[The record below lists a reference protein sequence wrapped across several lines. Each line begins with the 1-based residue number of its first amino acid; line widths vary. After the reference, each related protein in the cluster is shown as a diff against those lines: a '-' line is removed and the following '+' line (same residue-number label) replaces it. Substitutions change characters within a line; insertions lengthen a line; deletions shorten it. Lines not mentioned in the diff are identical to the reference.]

1 MSKLYGVS
9 NYMAGIL
16 EDIEVSRLN
25 QPVNPVRLSIDGIEE
40 LANSIKRQGLLNPLT
55 VRIKNSQNFEIVAG
69 TRRFHACKLL
79 GWRKIPCHVVSL
91 DEKESFEV
99 SLIENIQRHS
109 MNAFEEAKAYKRY
122 ISDFGWGGITDIATK
137 IGKSPSYIT
146 KKIQLLDLHPSVLES
161 VVDSTLKS
169 SIAEE
174 LCSIKDKTNQVML
187 AEVITTQ
194 KLSFRKSRRLMKS
207 YELYPNNTKSKDE
220 IRIEKIT
227 KSFDKAIVS
236 LRISMN
242 RLAEVIENN
251 TENDFI
257 VKTLMYHKNLL
268 HEQIDSLIK
277 DKRKTAKNGKPD

>member
-1 MSKLYGVS
+1 
-9 NYMAGIL
+9 
-16 EDIEVSRLN
+16 
-25 QPVNPVRLSIDGIEE
+25 
-40 LANSIKRQGLLNPLT
+40 
-55 VRIKNSQNFEIVAG
+55 
-69 TRRFHACKLL
+69 
-79 GWRKIPCHVVSL
+79 
-91 DEKESFEV
+91 
-99 SLIENIQRHS
+99 
-109 MNAFEEAKAYKRY
+109 
-122 ISDFGWGGITDIATK
+122 
-137 IGKSPSYIT
+137 
-146 KKIQLLDLHPSVLES
+146 
-161 VVDSTLKS
+161 
-169 SIAEE
+169 
-174 LCSIKDKTNQVML
+174 
-187 AEVITTQ
+187 
-194 KLSFRKSRRLMKS
+194 MKS